1 MIRAARPADTE
12 AILMLWLRSS
22 LLSHA
27 FIAESYWIESLQMV
41 REDFLPK
48 ARTWVD
54 CDENDQVCGFIS
66 VLNQQFIGALF
77 VEASHYG
84 DGTARRLMA
93 AAKEAYPVLL
103 LEVYQQNH
111 RAVSFYRKENFEITA
126 NTRHPGTDL
135 PTYIL
140 RWYCPL
146 SE

>member
-1 MIRAARPADTE
+1 MIRLAQPADHET
-12 AILMLWLRSS
+12 ILLLWLRSS
-22 LLSHA
+22 LISHS

-48 ARTWVD
+48 ARVWVD
-54 CDENDQVCGFIS
+54 CDTNDEIYGFIG

-84 DGTARRLMA
+84 DGTAQRLMA
-93 AAKEAYPVLL
+93 AAKEEYPVLL

-111 RAVSFYRKENFEITA
+111 RAMAFYRKENFEITA
-126 NTRHPGTDL
+126 ETRHPGTDM
-135 PTYIL
+135 PTWIL
-140 RWYCPL
+140 RWFHPL